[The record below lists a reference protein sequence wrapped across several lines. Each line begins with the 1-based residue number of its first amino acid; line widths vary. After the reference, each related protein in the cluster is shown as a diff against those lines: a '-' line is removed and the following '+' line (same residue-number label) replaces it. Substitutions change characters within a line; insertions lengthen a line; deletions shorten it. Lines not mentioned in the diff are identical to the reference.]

1 MNGSRLV
8 LSAALLAAVC
18 AWCSAGELPPPPPA
32 QMPPAAPPPGN
43 APAPGDPGAA
53 GEQPEKKELTA
64 RVFLD
69 SDVLYLRDGTEL
81 KGTIILI
88 AQKAAVVLTEK
99 GEQMVPRE
107 NIEKIVLGKDK
118 EKATTLPVRS
128 RDGFLFIVMEPI
140 EDQPVEGGG
149 EGVAPGGAAAP
160 AVRKAPAPAA
170 RPKHALEPPKLPAR
184 RHSPV
189 APPPGS
195 KMPDD
200 NSLKK
205 VSPNDKE
212 IQKLVG
218 NDAKLKDLIDKANQ
232 DPELKKTIEQMQKRL
247 GTKQ

>member
-99 GEQMVPRE
+99 GEEMVPRE

-128 RDGFLFIVMEPI
+128 RDGFLFLVMEPI
-140 EDQPVEGGG
+140 EDQPLEGGADG
-149 EGVAPGGAAAP
+149 AAPAAAP
-160 AVRKAPAPAA
+160 EPAKKAPAAAA
-170 RPKHALEPPKLPAR
+170 RPKPALEPPKLPAR

-189 APPPGS
+189 APPPGYKKS
-195 KMPDD
+195 DD
-200 NSLKK
+200 SLKK

-212 IQKLVG
+212 IQKLMG

>member
-1 MNGSRLV
+1 M
-8 LSAALLAAVC
+8 
-18 AWCSAGELPPPPPA
+18 
-32 QMPPAAPPPGN
+32 
-43 APAPGDPGAA
+43 
-53 GEQPEKKELTA
+53 
-64 RVFLD
+64 
-69 SDVLYLRDGTEL
+69 
-81 KGTIILI
+81 
-88 AQKAAVVLTEK
+88 VLTEK

-140 EDQPVEGGG
+140 EDQPLEGGADG
-149 EGVAPGGAAAP
+149 AAPAAAP
-160 AVRKAPAPAA
+160 GPAKKAPAAAA
-170 RPKHALEPPKLPAR
+170 RPKPALQPPKLPAR

-218 NDAKLKDLIDKANQ
+218 NDARLKDLIDKANQ
-232 DPELKKTIEQMQKRL
+232 DPELKKTIEQIQKRL